1 MKNFNYLLLALLLVF
16 SSRLFA
22 GNELGFPNKK
32 PLVSIFK
39 SGPYLGLQR
48 GKYTNLEFG
57 YEFQRK
63 AVKLIKP
70 TIQALNTGFD
80 YNLTENVL
88 GFSIGYWQK
97 RGRLDLTYGANLV
110 YKTDF
115 DQTRIG
121 IAPTLGYRISIAHLQ
136 VGANLLTKSDDFKNT
151 NTFFVS
157 LRVVMINNRN
167 FKWRKRK
174 RI

>member
-22 GNELGFPNKK
+22 RNELGFPNKK

-70 TIQALNTGFD
+70 TIHALNTGFD

-151 NTFFVS
+151 NTFFIS